1 MYLCGRKYYRL
12 QNSRHHRGGKKGI
25 LRQLWQGL
33 PFLSQISYM
42 HHRLLCRKSSFL
54 LERGQNRRNVIV
66 MPDRDAIPK
75 WKEQLSGMRDLANFT
90 VSDFCERLAP
100 ENQPKFDIADYIQ
113 QKWMSDMQQD
123 NEGFKVVDNS

>member
-1 MYLCGRKYYRL
+1 
-12 QNSRHHRGGKKGI
+12 
-25 LRQLWQGL
+25 
-33 PFLSQISYM
+33 M